1 LMVLLRVEALG
12 GIFQRCKANVAQL
25 RGFYEL
31 GLNHVVFF
39 LVSGWG
45 VVYGAFAQRFVFF
58 FVTPS
63 TRWRCLR
70 LKAFATQPRCA
81 LRDCVALRKKTES
94 RGWGW

>member
-1 LMVLLRVEALG
+1 MMVLLRVEALG

-45 VVYGAFAQRFVFF
+45 VVYGV
-58 FVTPS
+58 
-63 TRWRCLR
+63 LR
-70 LKAFATQPRCA
+70 NA
-81 LRDCVALRKKTES
+81 LWFRNAKHPLAVLTS
-94 RGWGW
+94 

>member
-1 LMVLLRVEALG
+1 MMVLLRVEALG

-45 VVYGAFAQRFVFF
+45 VVYGALRNALCF

-81 LRDCVALRKKTES
+81 LRDCVALRKKN
-94 RGWGW
+94 RKQGWGW

>member
-1 LMVLLRVEALG
+1 MMVLLRVEALG

-45 VVYGAFAQRFVFF
+45 VVYGA
-58 FVTPS
+58 
-63 TRWRCLR
+63 LR
-70 LKAFATQPRCA
+70 NA
-81 LRDCVALRKKTES
+81 LWFRNAKHPLTVLTS
-94 RGWGW
+94 